1 MQNQTKPTKFL
12 VDSTQ
17 LLLSPL
23 FFMFL
28 IYSATLCLWTGDLN
42 PFTFKETTEK
52 EGFTIAILLIPSL
65 SLNSFAL
72 LLSSFLFYWIFYWH
86 AFPPPFFFLC
96 SFCAYFLWLPWGL
109 RRISQLLES
118 ILSCWK
124 LRFKNSKHRKILL
137 YHLPLP
143 HLHCC
148 PHNLHLFILCI
159 Y

>member
-1 MQNQTKPTKFL
+1 MPLLQLILLKARGEGCEHWPLAGCWVHWTTEMQNQTKPHEFL

-42 PFTFKETTEK
+42 PFTFKETTER
-52 EGFTIAILLIPSL
+52 EGFTIAILLMPSL

-86 AFPPPFFFLC
+86 AFPPPFF
-96 SFCAYFLWLPWGL
+96 SFV
-109 RRISQLLES
+109 
-118 ILSCWK
+118 
-124 LRFKNSKHRKILL
+124 
-137 YHLPLP
+137 
-143 HLHCC
+143 
-148 PHNLHLFILCI
+148 
-159 Y
+159 